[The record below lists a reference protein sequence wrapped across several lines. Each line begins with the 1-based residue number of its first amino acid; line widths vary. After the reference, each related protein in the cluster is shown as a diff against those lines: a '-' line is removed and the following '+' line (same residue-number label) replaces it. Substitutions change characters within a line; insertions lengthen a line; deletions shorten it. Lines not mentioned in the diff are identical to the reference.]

1 VLLTLEDE
9 SDFAH
14 EAAAGN
20 STAGWL
26 PVGLEE
32 EADTTPTDLFFR
44 LHISRCGRQHDLLMT
59 VAHASALIWQTVNL
73 GVQSNL

>member
-1 VLLTLEDE
+1 MLLTLEDE

-14 EAAAGN
+14 EAVAGN

-26 PVGLEE
+26 PVGMVE

-59 VAHASALIWQTVNL
+59 VAHASALIRQRMNL
-73 GVQSNL
+73 GLQSNL

>member
-1 VLLTLEDE
+1 MEDE

-32 EADTTPTDLFFR
+32 EADMTPTDLFFR
-44 LHISRCGRQHDLLMT
+44 LHISRSGMN
-59 VAHASALIWQTVNL
+59 A
-73 GVQSNL
+73 